1 MNKLISEIKSN
12 NFDNFINILKIK
24 LDNGF
29 NIDSLDEF
37 GNTLLHLIC
46 RKKHYESFLFL
57 INNGSNCLIKN
68 KDGKL
73 PLHITAIYSSESSIN
88 NIINNSKKENN
99 ILINNSNNIMNIL
112 ITNYPESL
120 LIKDNDGLLPLDYYN
135 IHSNK
140 KNLFKL
146 NKVLNFFTL
155 NNKNIINNDIIEKI
169 NIYNSLKKYK
179 QFK

>member
-1 MNKLISEIKSN
+1 MNKLISEIKNN
-12 NFDNFINILKIK
+12 NFNNFLNILKIK
-24 LDNGF
+24 LENGF
-29 NIDSLDEF
+29 NINSIDEF

-57 INNGSNCLIKN
+57 INNGSNCLI
-68 KDGKL
+68 
-73 PLHITAIYSSESSIN
+73 N
-88 NIINNSKKENN
+88 NIFLNSKKENN
-99 ILINNSNNIMNIL
+99 ILFKNSNNIINIL

-120 LIKDNDGLLPLDYYN
+120 LIKDNDGYLPLDYYN
-135 IHSNK
+135 THSNK
-140 KNLFKL
+140 EDLFKL

-155 NNKNIINNDIIEKI
+155 NNKNVINNDIIEKI

>member
-155 NNKNIINNDIIEKI
+155 NNKNIINIIIHNNYDIYL
-169 NIYNSLKKYK
+169 NKYL
-179 QFK
+179 

>member
-1 MNKLISEIKSN
+1 
-12 NFDNFINILKIK
+12 
-24 LDNGF
+24 
-29 NIDSLDEF
+29 
-37 GNTLLHLIC
+37 
-46 RKKHYESFLFL
+46 
-57 INNGSNCLIKN
+57 
-68 KDGKL
+68 
-73 PLHITAIYSSESSIN
+73 
-88 NIINNSKKENN
+88 
-99 ILINNSNNIMNIL
+99 MNIL